1 MDSHAKGKCAEL
13 LVLSKL
19 MREEYQI
26 AIPFGNQGGWDCL
39 VEEGGKWMKY
49 QIKTARKRKQCVHKE
64 IDCRR
69 SYVMRRN
76 PPRREYKKG
85 DFDFMVA
92 VDIETQ
98 EMWKIPAIDVIGKT
112 MKTLTN
118 NYAWL

>member
-19 MREEYQI
+19 MREEHQI

-39 VEEGGKWMKY
+39 VEEDDKWMKY
-49 QIKTARKRKQCVHKE
+49 QIKSTRKRKRCINKE

-69 SYVMRRN
+69 SYVMRRD

-85 DFDFMVA
+85 DFDFMIA

-98 EMWKIPAIDVIGKT
+98 EMWRIPAKDIIRRT
-112 MKTLTN
+112 SIALTN
-118 NYAWL
+118 KYVWL

>member
-19 MREEYQI
+19 MREEHQI

-39 VEEGGKWMKY
+39 VEEDDKWMKY
-49 QIKTARKRKQCVHKE
+49 QIKSTRKRKRCINKE

-69 SYVMRRN
+69 SYVMRRD

-85 DFDFMVA
+85 DFDFMIA

-98 EMWKIPAIDVIGKT
+98 EMWRIPAKDIIGRT
-112 MKTLTN
+112 SIALTDK
-118 NYAWL
+118 YVWL